1 MVLRAALG
9 VVVLGALGVVPA
21 GAAARPLV
29 VVQANVGNIN
39 GACAPQVFKLCQRPV
54 ERRAARALRARD
66 PDVVGFEEILPER
79 TCRDHPATA
88 PTNLCSAPRS
98 PRSQVRRL
106 LGRGYA
112 VSCAS
117 RLHYECLAVRRHAG
131 LRTTRLRTRPLVDD
145 CDPGFTLDRAALRV
159 HGRPV
164 ALLVAHPDSM
174 DVPCRA
180 RQLRDAFATLPRR
193 GPVLALGD
201 WNLDP
206 YRERDAS
213 VRVFRRARRHL
224 GLRLATGRRFSL
236 LPGSSMGDP
245 TGRELDHGASTIGP
259 PFGRRTIDH
268 VLVRGFAGRCHVR
281 RVDGGGGMDH
291 RAQVCRLRL
300 RR

>member
-1 MVLRAALG
+1 
-9 VVVLGALGVVPA
+9 
-21 GAAARPLV
+21 
-29 VVQANVGNIN
+29 
-39 GACAPQVFKLCQRPV
+39 
-54 ERRAARALRARD
+54 
-66 PDVVGFEEILPER
+66 
-79 TCRDHPATA
+79 
-88 PTNLCSAPRS
+88 
-98 PRSQVRRL
+98 
-106 LGRGYA
+106 
-112 VSCAS
+112 
-117 RLHYECLAVRRHAG
+117 
-131 LRTTRLRTRPLVDD
+131 
-145 CDPGFTLDRAALRV
+145 
-159 HGRPV
+159 
-164 ALLVAHPDSM
+164 
-174 DVPCRA
+174 
-180 RQLRDAFATLPRR
+180 
-193 GPVLALGD
+193 VLALGD